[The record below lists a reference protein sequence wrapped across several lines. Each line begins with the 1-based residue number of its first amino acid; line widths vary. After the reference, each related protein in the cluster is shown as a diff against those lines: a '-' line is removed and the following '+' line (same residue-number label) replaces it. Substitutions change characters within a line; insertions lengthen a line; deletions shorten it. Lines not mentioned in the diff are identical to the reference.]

1 VKSIDSDNLLSFRAS
16 NLLKW
21 THQTPPSIKEQHGD
35 INSIKLL
42 SDPLILVVL
51 GHLSEV
57 GHDTLGVNLFPARS
71 LDVSELLVDLL
82 LVSSDYANIESAFR
96 EIPAYLFADAIGAAS
111 DDSPRLLC
119 GVSILFQQVGDT
131 LQGVSVS
138 ERENAESFRG

>member
-1 VKSIDSDNLLSFRAS
+1 M
-16 NLLKW
+16 
-21 THQTPPSIKEQHGD
+21 
-35 INSIKLL
+35 
-42 SDPLILVVL
+42 
-51 GHLSEV
+51 
-57 GHDTLGVNLFPARS
+57 FPARG

-119 GVSILFQQVGDT
+119 GVRILFQQVGDT

>member
-1 VKSIDSDNLLSFRAS
+1 MKSIDSDNLLSFWTS
-16 NLLKW
+16 DLLEW

-42 SDPLILVVL
+42 NDPLILVVL

-131 LQGVSVS
+131 LKGVSVS